1 MRPAQLSFVLEREF
15 LSTAEGHHTPVM
27 LWGPPGVGK
36 SQIVA
41 QVAARHAVPVIDLR
55 LSQMEPSDLRGIPFR
70 TGDTVDWAVPALLPD
85 ATRHGARGVLF
96 LDEITS
102 APPAV
107 AAAAYQLI
115 LDRRLGD
122 YRIPAGWAI
131 FAAGNRQGDRGVTYA
146 MPAPLA
152 NRFSHFEMD
161 VNLDD
166 WVSWAYANGID
177 ERIIG
182 FLRFKP
188 ELIFDFDPAR
198 SLASEMAFPSPRSW
212 EFAHRALQKF
222 GDRLD
227 LLGGALAACVGHAAG
242 IECAAYVESLDRLPD
257 LDAIVAGHAAGV
269 PTEIDL
275 QYAVAAALV
284 GRALRARDTPQAAEV
299 WGHILDYAQRLPL
312 KEMGVMLVSDLP
324 RGVGSKL
331 FAVPQFSGWAHAVA
345 DMMLYD

>member
-1 MRPAQLSFVLEREF
+1 MRPAHLTLVLEREF

-41 QVAARHAVPVIDLR
+41 QVGERHQAPVIDIR

-70 TGDTVDWAVPALLPD
+70 VGDVVQWAVPALLPD
-85 ATRHGARGVLF
+85 AQRHGPCGVLF

-107 AAAAYQLI
+107 SAAAYQLI

-122 YRIPAGWAI
+122 YRVPDGWVI

-152 NRFSHFEMD
+152 NRFSHFE
-161 VNLDD
+161 VTANLDD
-166 WVSWAYANGID
+166 WASWAYAHGID
-177 ERIIG
+177 ERLIA

-188 ELIFDFDPAR
+188 DLLFAFDAGR
-198 SLASEMAFPSPRSW
+198 TLAGEMAFPSPRSW

-222 GDRLD
+222 GDSPQ
-227 LLGGALAACVGHAAG
+227 LLVGALTACVGQAAG
-242 IECAAYVESLDRLPD
+242 VECAAFIDSLERLPD
-257 LDAIVAGHAAGV
+257 LDAITEGREATV
-269 PTEIDL
+269 PVEIDL
-275 QYAVAAALV
+275 QYAVAAALA
-284 GRALRARDTPQAAEV
+284 GRALRVKGKPEERQV

-312 KEMGVMLVSDLP
+312 KEIGVMLVSDMH
-324 RGVGSKL
+324 RGIGSAL
-331 FAVPQFSGWAHAVA
+331 FAVPQFSGWANVVA
-345 DMMLYD
+345 DVLLYE

>member
-1 MRPAQLSFVLEREF
+1 MRPALLTAILEREF
-15 LSTAEGHHTPVM
+15 LSTADGHHTPVM

-41 QVAARHAVPVIDLR
+41 QIGARHQAPVIDIR

-70 TGDTVDWAVPALLPD
+70 VAELVQWAVPAVLPD
-85 ATRHGARGVLF
+85 AQRHGQRGVLF

-107 AAAAYQLI
+107 SAAAYQLI

-122 YRIPAGWAI
+122 YRIPDGWAI

-152 NRFSHFEMD
+152 NRFSHFEVS

-166 WVSWAYANGID
+166 WAHWAYASGID
-177 ERIIG
+177 ERLIA

-188 ELIFDFDPAR
+188 ELLFAFDAAR
-198 SLASEMAFPSPRSW
+198 TLAGEMAFPSPRSW

-222 GDRLD
+222 GAAPE
-227 LLGGALAACVGHAAG
+227 LLSGALCACVGQAAG
-242 IECAAYVESLDRLPD
+242 VECAAFIDSLEHLPD
-257 LDAIVAGHAAGV
+257 LDAITAGQVVAV
-269 PTEIDL
+269 PTELDL
-275 QYAVAAALV
+275 QYAVAAALA
-284 GRALRARDTPQAAEV
+284 GRALRAKGQAQAPQV
-299 WGHILDYAQRLPL
+299 WGHILNYAQRLPL
-312 KEMGVMLVSDLP
+312 KEMGVMLVSDMH
-324 RGVGSKL
+324 RGIGSAL
-331 FAVPQFSGWAHAVA
+331 FAVPEFAGWAHAVA
-345 DMMLYD
+345 DLLLYE